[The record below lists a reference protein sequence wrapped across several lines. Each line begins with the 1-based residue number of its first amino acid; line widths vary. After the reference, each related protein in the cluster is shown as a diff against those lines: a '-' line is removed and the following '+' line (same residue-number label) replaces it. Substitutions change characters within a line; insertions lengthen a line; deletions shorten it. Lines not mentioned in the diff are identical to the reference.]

1 MTDRELKRLERSTYR
16 AATDSGLWDMFL
28 AGVFAMLAVGPLLS
42 VHLGDFWSTAVFIPF
57 WAGGLWAIH
66 YVQTRVIRP
75 RLGVVEF
82 SAPRK
87 RRLATLG
94 VVMLVANVL
103 ALILGI
109 FAATRT
115 PTIQDDIV
123 PISFSLVLL
132 GGFSTA
138 AFVLG
143 IPRVFAYGV
152 LLATAPPVGE
162 FLFRRGYASH
172 HGFPVVF
179 GLSAAIILVSGIV
192 RFLRFLPPPPADAD
206 LRSPGPDHRG
216 ADHE

>member
-1 MTDRELKRLERSTYR
+1 
-16 AATDSGLWDMFL
+16 
-28 AGVFAMLAVGPLLS
+28 
-42 VHLGDFWSTAVFIPF
+42 VFIPF
-57 WAGGLWAIH
+57 WAGALWAIH

-138 AFVLG
+138 AFFLG

-152 LLATAPPVGE
+152 LLAMAPPVGE

-179 GLSAAIILVSGIV
+179 GLSAAIILVTGIV
-192 RFLRFLPPPPADAD
+192 RFLRFLPPPPAGAD